1 MALKKTGN
9 LADYL
14 EDIRSQQGISLRRL
28 ARESGVSAST
38 LCRWRE
44 GKQTPSVESCRM
56 LAEYLAVPITHV
68 LALAGHLSPLHRE
81 AAMPWPERMTYPG
94 AGRETWTS
102 PQ

>member
-1 MALKKTGN
+1 MALKRTGG

-28 ARESGVSAST
+28 AKESGVSAST

-56 LAEYLAVPITHV
+56 LAEYLAVPTTHV
-68 LALAGHLSPLHRE
+68 LAMAGHLSPLPRD
-81 AAMPWPERMTYPG
+81 ATATWSG
-94 AGRETWTS
+94 ATMLLEGGWE
-102 PQ
+102 